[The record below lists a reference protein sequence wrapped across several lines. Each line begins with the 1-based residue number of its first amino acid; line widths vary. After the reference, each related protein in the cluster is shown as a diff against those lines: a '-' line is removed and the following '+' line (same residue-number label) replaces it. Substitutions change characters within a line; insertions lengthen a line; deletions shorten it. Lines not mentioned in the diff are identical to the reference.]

1 MYKALWGDAV
11 VSSSRFVPAPA
22 SSSSSSACSN
32 NATKTSAGILREL
45 SQRKLEA
52 SGPVYRQLGGPI
64 RTVTAAT
71 AGGSSFGAVAGESC
85 AYLEVVMIPPP
96 GGGVGVMMTGTND
109 GIALGS
115 QALAEVAAQTDDAAE
130 GTASSPTTNAASQT
144 TPAEEGPLV
153 LRPDL
158 LASVFALF
166 DLRAATELQR
176 KRDFT
181 ASGVKDGDASNKPRR
196 VLDGVS
202 NPSAL
207 DDFVGGLD
215 EQVSTIARRVLATRN
230 VDPTLA
236 QQLGVTN
243 VRGLLLYGPPGCGK
257 TLLARQLALALD
269 AVDCKVVSGP
279 EVLNKFVGTSEERV
293 RELFAG
299 AEHDWQARGAAS
311 GLHVLILDE
320 LDAICRERGSLAGDS
335 SGVRDSVVNQLLA
348 KLDGVHNAGNL
359 LVIGLTNRRD
369 LIDGAMLRPGRLEVH
384 VEVAWPDARGRRQI
398 LDVHTKPMLRHGLL
412 NRQAWGGEGS
422 SRSFSSSGSSSS
434 SGGSLSSTGSRD
446 SGGIAQRL
454 VAGTAWWSGAELA
467 GLVRTAVSH
476 AVARHLERSDD
487 VIISGD
493 GKDVASATTANAAK
507 NNKQSSGAAA
517 ATAPMAEVLPAD
529 FELGLSELQV
539 QLAPV
544 LQRRKQQARASHQ
557 EAEAKALRLKRRDEL
572 TSSRAASGS
581 GQWTVKE
588 LLQSV
593 ELEAEYER
601 ALVRDHDVTWPEL
614 VGMSDAQL
622 KECGVLKVG
631 HRIRI
636 LGAVAAAVK
645 DDQQQE

>member
-1 MYKALWGDAV
+1 
-11 VSSSRFVPAPA
+11 
-22 SSSSSSACSN
+22 
-32 NATKTSAGILREL
+32 
-45 SQRKLEA
+45 
-52 SGPVYRQLGGPI
+52 
-64 RTVTAAT
+64 
-71 AGGSSFGAVAGESC
+71 
-85 AYLEVVMIPPP
+85 
-96 GGGVGVMMTGTND
+96 MMTGTSD

-115 QALAEVAAQTDDAAE
+115 QALAQVAAQTAAAAAAAAAE
-130 GTASSPTTNAASQT
+130 GIVSSPTANGASQIAT
-144 TPAEEGPLV
+144 EEGPLV

-158 LASVFALF
+158 LASVYALF

-176 KRDFT
+176 KRGFT
-181 ASGVKDGDASNKPRR
+181 SALSGEEGSDGSMPRR

-202 NPSAL
+202 NPAAL

-230 VDPTLA
+230 LDPTLA

-311 GLHVLILDE
+311 GLHVVILDE

-359 LVIGLTNRRD
+359 LVVGLTNRRD
-369 LIDGAMLRPGRLEVH
+369 LIDDAMLRPGRLEVH
-384 VEVAWPDARGRRQI
+384 VEVAWPDAHGRRQI
-398 LDVHTKPMLRHGLL
+398 LDVHTKAMLRHGLL
-412 NRQAWGGEGS
+412 NRRAWEGDLDVGANS
-422 SRSFSSSGSSSS
+422 GGSSSS
-434 SGGSLSSTGSRD
+434 SGSGSSTKSGGTSGST
-446 SGGIAQRL
+446 GIAQRL
-454 VAGTAWWSGAELA
+454 VEGTAWWSGAELA

-476 AVARHLERSDD
+476 AVARHLESSGDD
-487 VIISGD
+487 VIDST
-493 GKDVASATTANAAK
+493 VATAATASPT
-507 NNKQSSGAAA
+507 AAA
-517 ATAPMAEVLPAD
+517 ATAAANNNNNHQGSGAATSATAEVLPAD

-544 LQRRKQQARASHQ
+544 LQRRKQQAKASRQ

-572 TSSRAASGS
+572 TSSRAVSGS
-581 GQWTVKE
+581 GQWTVRE

-593 ELEAEYER
+593 ELEGEYGS
-601 ALVRDHDVTWPEL
+601 ALVHDHDVTWSEL
-614 VGMSDAQL
+614 LGMSDAQL

-631 HRIRI
+631 HRLRI
-636 LGAVAAAVK
+636 IAAVAAAVK
-645 DDQQQE
+645 DEQQQE